1 MVKTAVQVGAVLH
14 DHADAGPIIDRGGR
28 CASGHRLDQRGHRGR
43 LHIIRDSAA
52 AHHNLGNRELLPGNQ
67 LGNQL
72 SAAVSNNKAIVAH
85 NSSSSSS
92 GSFVCVMFCAAGTGS
107 TVSMNASPV
116 SISGRV
122 VVV

>member
-1 MVKTAVQVGAVLH
+1 MAPASKEGVTV
-14 DHADAGPIIDRGGR
+14 ADKEY
-28 CASGHRLDQRGHRGR
+28 L
-43 LHIIRDSAA
+43 
-52 AHHNLGNRELLPGNQ
+52 LGNKARELLPGNQ